1 WGEAMHTANPTRLN
15 HFVQRAYLGRWA
27 DRGQTVQEYKIVVPS
42 DSYPEWRPLPIRS
55 AGSMRDLYSVEH
67 PDLDLDH
74 YEKWLNEYV
83 EQPAQEV
90 LEKVT
95 AERALTRQD
104 LEHLVRYAFAQ
115 SVRTPKDYISY
126 QQKTSE
132 IVPDLLANSLKRAV
146 RMKASLVGAP
156 PSAGPVDEALPL
168 TVTREP
174 VASGQVAVRAEF
186 TVGTGS
192 WLASRKRMI
201 REYPPRF
208 LHHRWQVLRAHES
221 TEWFTTDH
229 PVLRLGYLADQ
240 PHGFEAG
247 WMQRGADIIMPLSPR
262 HLLHTQ
268 VGSAHR
274 NPPEL
279 SAAKTFEM
287 QALLAQNARRSIYAR
302 VPIPRVRW
310 FRERVVNVEA
320 FEEERKLWG

>member
-1 WGEAMHTANPTRLN
+1 MHTANPTRLN

-27 DRGQTVQEYKIVVPS
+27 DGGQTVQEYKIVVPS
-42 DSYPEWRPLPIRS
+42 DNYPEWRPLPIRS

-83 EQPAQEV
+83 EQPAQEA
-90 LEKVT
+90 LEKVGD
-95 AERALTRQD
+95 ERGLTRRD

-115 SVRTPKDYISY
+115 SVRTPKDYIAY
-126 QQKTSE
+126 QEKASE
-132 IVPDLLANSLKRAV
+132 IVPGLLSDSLMRAA
-146 RMKASLVGAP
+146 RQKASLAVAAP
-156 PSAGPVDEALPL
+156 LAAPVDEALPL

-174 VASGQVAVRAEF
+174 VADGRVLVRAEF

-208 LHHRWQVLRAHES
+208 MHHRWQVLRAHES
-221 TEWFTTDH
+221 TEWFTSDH
-229 PVLRLGYLADQ
+229 PVLRLGYFADR

-279 SAAKTFEM
+279 SAEKTFEM
-287 QALLAQNARRSIYAR
+287 QGLLAQNARRSIYAR

-310 FRERVVNVEA
+310 FRERVVNAEA